1 MRLIEIE
8 RWRSS
13 EQGEGEEEEEKR
25 EREGESEVNSSLR
38 LNLADYDSRLTF
50 ERQFDD
56 IGANSANGE

>member
-13 EQGEGEEEEEKR
+13 EQGEGEGEER
-25 EREGESEVNSSLR
+25 EWEGESEVNSSLR